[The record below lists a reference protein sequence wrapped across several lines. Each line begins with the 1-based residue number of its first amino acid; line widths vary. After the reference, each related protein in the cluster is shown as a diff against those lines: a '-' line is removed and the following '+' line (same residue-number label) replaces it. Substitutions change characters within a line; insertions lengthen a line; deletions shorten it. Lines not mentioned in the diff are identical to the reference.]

1 MADPLVESETD
12 LREAV
17 ESKLR
22 EVFQLRG
29 VALSDVEVLSAMDES
44 ETPFVIPPMYLKSG
58 QLKKTAKALDL
69 PQMQALLRHARD
81 VAAEL
86 AQKLFDGDT
95 AISPIRE
102 SSRTSCDLCDYR
114 AVCCFE
120 CESPDAPFRDLPGMN
135 MEELRE
141 ALAQS
146 PEKKQF

>member
-1 MADPLVESETD
+1 
-12 LREAV
+12 
-17 ESKLR
+17 
-22 EVFQLRG
+22 
-29 VALSDVEVLSAMDES
+29 
-44 ETPFVIPPMYLKSG
+44 MYLKSG

-114 AVCCFE
+114 AVCRFE